1 MRPHSSALL
10 ARCLA
15 CCLVLGLAFLD
26 PKKWAA
32 GAVGSN
38 GGSMLGDVNIS
49 AILDSLSVGYDK
61 RVRPNYGGTPVE
73 VGITMYVLSI
83 SSLSEVKMDF
93 TLDFYF
99 RQFWKDPRLSFR
111 KRPGVEQLSVGSDF
125 IKSIWVPDTFFVNEK
140 QSYFHIATTSNE
152 FIRIHHTGSITR
164 SIRLTITASCPM
176 NLQYFP
182 MDRQL
187 CNIEI
192 ESFGYTMRD
201 IRYKWNEGPNS
212 VGVSNEVSLPQFKV
226 LGHRQR
232 AHEISLTTG
241 NYSRLACEIQ
251 FVRSMGYYLIQIYIP
266 SGLIVIISWVSF
278 WLNRNATPA
287 RVALGVTT
295 VLTMTTLMSSTNAAL
310 PKISYVKSIDVYLGT
325 CFVMVFASLLEYATV
340 GYMAKRIQMRKNR
353 FMAIQ
358 KIAES
363 KKVNM
368 DAPPGPPGDAPKQ
381 TEVRFKVHDP
391 KAHSKG
397 GTLEN
402 TVNGRADEEGG
413 GGGGGPPPPPTHLLH
428 PGKDINKLYG
438 ITPSDIDKYSRIVFP
453 VCFVCFNLM
462 YWIIYLH
469 ISDVVADDLVLLH
482 EDK

>member
-1 MRPHSSALL
+1 MSKSIFPRAELSGSISRRMENPKATTPVSSSPIPLL
-10 ARCLA
+10 RLASIYSRRKWSSGSDLNAVISLHQQLAKNDSHTLNPLANPGRSRVPEPRQPSYTYIEHTHPPSSHISPSASIVLCYIVQYNQLGEKACLA
-15 CCLVLGLAFLD
+15 
-26 PKKWAA
+26 
-32 GAVGSN
+32 
-38 GGSMLGDVNIS
+38 
-49 AILDSLSVGYDK
+49 LDSHELASVTTQIKAPACSYSCRGDMSQIQWLLS
-61 RVRPNYGGTPVE
+61 PM
-73 VGITMYVLSI
+73 GIPST
-83 SSLSEVKMDF
+83 
-93 TLDFYF
+93 FYLF
-99 RQFWKDPRLSFR
+99 L
-111 KRPGVEQLSVGSDF
+111 
-125 IKSIWVPDTFFVNEK
+125 
-140 QSYFHIATTSNE
+140 
-152 FIRIHHTGSITR
+152 
-164 SIRLTITASCPM
+164 
-176 NLQYFP
+176 
-182 MDRQL
+182 
-187 CNIEI
+187 
-192 ESFGYTMRD
+192 
-201 IRYKWNEGPNS
+201 
-212 VGVSNEVSLPQFKV
+212 
-226 LGHRQR
+226 
-232 AHEISLTTG
+232 LTTG

-353 FMAIQ
+353 FQ

-363 KKVNM
+363 MKAAREN
-368 DAPPGPPGDAPKQ
+368 PGPPGVPGDHGDHAPKQ

-402 TVNGRADEEGG
+402 TINGRADEEA
-413 GGGGGPPPPPTHLLH
+413 PPAPPHLIHPT
-428 PGKDINKLYG
+428 KDISKLYG
-438 ITPSDIDKYSRIVFP
+438 TPCITPSDIDKYSRIVFP

-469 ISDVVADDLVLLH
+469 ISDVVADDLVLL
-482 EDK
+482 EEAK